1 MGTPTAEMDGL
12 RLQEKEEPGWDA
24 RTEQGSR
31 QAKESY
37 HQYTSEE
44 AREEDDRETALRAE
58 LKSVRDINSVIEGV
72 VESLERAKGNMES
85 VARTVSSASTLLDT
99 WTRILSQ
106 TEHNRRLVLDPSWQG
121 ATQDM
126 ADIETEARERQQ
138 EAERRELEL
147 QERKLAQE
155 RKAEEEQ
162 RRRTAQT
169 SSTTRARRG
178 IARPS
183 TTRTGVSRTQSIS
196 RTQAGQPSTRVPTST
211 TRGIP
216 TARRAGVEYGRTS
229 AIARG
234 RGRVRGPCDDYPPS
248 QCK

>member
-1 MGTPTAEMDGL
+1 MAAPTAEMDGL
-12 RLQEKEEPGWDA
+12 RLQEKEEPGWDP
-24 RTEQGSR
+24 RTEQGSGR
-31 QAKESY
+31 AKESY
-37 HQYTSEE
+37 QYTSEE
-44 AREEDDRETALRAE
+44 VRNEDDRETALRAE
-58 LKSVRDINSVIEGV
+58 LKSVRDINAVIEGV

-106 TEHNRRLVLDPSWQG
+106 TEHNRRLVLDPLWQG

-147 QERKLAQE
+147 QERKIAQE

-178 IARPS
+178 IVRPS
-183 TTRTGVSRTQSIS
+183 TTRAGVNRTQSIS
-196 RTQAGQPSTRVPTST
+196 RTQTGQPSTRVPTST

-234 RGRVRGPCDDYPPS
+234 RGRVRGP
-248 QCK
+248 

>member
-1 MGTPTAEMDGL
+1 MATPTAEMDGL
-12 RLQEKEEPGWDA
+12 QLQEKEEPGWDA
-24 RTEQGSR
+24 RTEQGSGR
-31 QAKESY
+31 AKESY

-58 LKSVRDINSVIEGV
+58 LKSVRDINAVIEGV

-121 ATQDM
+121 ASQDM

-178 IARPS
+178 IVRPS
-183 TTRTGVSRTQSIS
+183 TTRTGTYKRDTLKAMLEMSEKSHFHQMY
-196 RTQAGQPSTRVPTST
+196 GLSTPNS
-211 TRGIP
+211 
-216 TARRAGVEYGRTS
+216 
-229 AIARG
+229 
-234 RGRVRGPCDDYPPS
+234 
-248 QCK
+248 